1 MARDRKFS
9 TSELFQTT
17 TELLLQYGYEG
28 FTFSI
33 LADHL
38 EVSRGTLY
46 KYYENKEE
54 LITDF
59 MIHEMNLFL
68 EELKN
73 IHRIEGFEKQV
84 DFLLELIF
92 KNASIPHL
100 IEIGKNIP
108 SNLNQKVRDNQSK
121 MEQQRF
127 AMYHNLQAFIDL
139 GRKEGKLKPNLP
151 DSLVLGF
158 IFQTI
163 AIPNHFAI
171 PRSEWV
177 NSIKEMICHGMF
189 VK

>member
-9 TSELFQTT
+9 TNDLFKRTM
-17 TELLLQYGYEG
+17 ELLLQYGYEG
-28 FTFSI
+28 FTFSL
-33 LADHL
+33 LADQL
-38 EVSRGTLY
+38 DVSRGTLY

-73 IHRIEGFEKQV
+73 IRKIEGFESQV

-92 KNASIPHL
+92 KNASIPPL
-100 IEIGKNIP
+100 IDIGKSIPGNI
-108 SNLNQKVRDNQSK
+108 NQKVRENQNK
-121 MEQQRF
+121 LEQQRF
-127 AMYHNLQAFIDL
+127 AMYHNLQEFIDL
-139 GRKEGKLKPNLP
+139 GRKEGKLKDNLP

-171 PRSEWV
+171 PRSQWV
-177 NSIKEMICHGMF
+177 NSIKEIICHGMF

>member
-9 TSELFQTT
+9 THELFQTT

-33 LADHL
+33 LAAQL
-38 EVSRGTLY
+38 EVSRGTIY

-59 MIHEMNLFL
+59 MVHEMNLFL

-73 IHRIEGFEKQV
+73 IHSIEGFEKQF
-84 DFLLELIF
+84 DFLIDLIF

-100 IEIGKNIP
+100 IEIGKHIP
-108 SNLNQKVRDNQSK
+108 SNLNQKVRDNQAK
-121 MEQQRF
+121 LEQQRF
-127 AMYHNLQAFIDL
+127 AMYHNLQAFIEL
-139 GRKEGKLKPNLP
+139 GRREGKLKHNLP
-151 DSLVLGF
+151 DSLILGF

-163 AIPNHFAI
+163 VIPNHFSI
-171 PRSEWV
+171 PRSEWI
-177 NSIKEMICHGMF
+177 NSIKEIICHGML